1 MNGRNSNKG
10 TSSSS
15 PWKTL
20 SAVKKWGEEKGFRG
34 GDHILLKKDG
44 VWDEKLYAYGTGAE
58 KEPVVYGAYGS
69 GENPLIRKGIYHRDY
84 MHRST
89 PLKKNEW
96 IRFENLVIDGAE
108 NGVDARTI
116 NHIDLKNI
124 RITRCENGIILASE
138 TGLLEHW
145 TMEDVFIYEN
155 RGHGVF
161 CYTDI
166 NEMRVKRLSTYHN
179 GKDGA
184 SFRTGENNTVE
195 DSVAY
200 GNGEDGFDVGGFTGA
215 LSYNRCI
222 SRNNK
227 SAGFS
232 IKAKGGG
239 KAAGHILYCLSHGN
253 FQGLEVGNES
263 NSTAYNSIFFN
274 NSFIGIDLIS
284 SFQHSIKNCI
294 IYKNGENPAERG
306 FQVSYRNPGQ
316 RLELSSNC
324 YGRHSKDR
332 NIYLKQ
338 ERRFVTLE
346 EWQGLSLNDPQDPNS
361 FTADPEFT
369 DAFSENFT
377 LKPSS
382 PCIDTGEN
390 INRALRFGIHPDSS
404 WVHSVRVLDQNLHG
418 SGWEIGPFVFR
429 K

>member
-1 MNGRNSNKG
+1 MNGKNSNKG

-20 SAVKKWGEEKGFRG
+20 SAVKKWGEEKGFKA
-34 GDHILLKKDG
+34 GDHILLKKG
-44 VWDEKLYAYGTGAE
+44 GAWDEKLYAYGMGTE

-96 IRFENLVIDGAE
+96 VRFENLDIDGAD

-116 NHIDLKNI
+116 NHIELKNI

-138 TGLLEHW
+138 TGPLEHW

-155 RGHGVF
+155 KGHGVF

-166 NEMRVKRLSTYHN
+166 NEMKVRRLSTYHN

-184 SFRTGENNTVE
+184 AFRTGTNNTVE

-200 GNGEDGFDVGGFTGA
+200 GNGEDGFDAAGFTGT
-215 LSYNRCI
+215 LSYIRCI

-232 IKAKGGG
+232 IKAKGSG
-239 KAAGHILYCLSHGN
+239 KATGHILYSISHGN

-294 IYKNGENPAERG
+294 IYKNGENPADRG

-324 YGRHSKDR
+324 YGRHSKGR

-338 ERRFVTLE
+338 EKRFVSLE
-346 EWQGLSLNDPQDPNS
+346 EWQGLSLDNPQDLNS
-361 FTADPEFT
+361 FVADPEFT
-369 DAFSENFT
+369 DLFSGNFT

-382 PCIDTGEN
+382 PCIDSGVN
-390 INRALRFGIHPDSS
+390 INPALRFGIHPDSS
-404 WVHSVRVLDQNLHG
+404 WVNAVSILDQNLHG
-418 SGWEIGPFVFR
+418 SGWEIGPFVF
-429 K
+429 KQ